1 MRLLFVLCGVG
12 TIAFAV
18 CGPRHSAAQV
28 LPQPPAVRMFS
39 DMLSPAQQNETGF
52 TLGEIIDRHLWLMA
66 RHPLATN
73 AMGRVGADA
82 HRAPL
87 PGIQFE
93 LLTPGDFGATVHFR
107 W

>member
-1 MRLLFVLCGVG
+1 MKLLVTLCSIGAITLGVCAARVG
-12 TIAFAV
+12 
-18 CGPRHSAAQV
+18 SAQV
-28 LPQPPAVRMFS
+28 LPEPRSARLFR
-39 DMLSPAQQNETGF
+39 DMLSGQPNEAGF
-52 TLGEIIDRHLWLMA
+52 TLGEIVDRHLWILA
-66 RHPLATN
+66 RHPLTPDTLN
-73 AMGRVGADA
+73 RVGSDV